1 MLWYVIT
8 ACAAL
13 FKRLVNTR
21 CSVCPSNRGRKWTR
35 TRRRSP
41 KVASVVIGLTL
52 VGCTQTKAF
61 YRAESTQRRTSEVG
75 VLLMPPDVELYEL
88 TAGAMLEPK
97 AQWTATAR
105 KHVTTALREELQAKK
120 AKLFPYQPPT
130 DMPSKDYAHSQLL
143 KLHEAV
149 GTAILSHKYIPR
161 LELPNKKDKFDW
173 SLGDGVNLLREGHET
188 EYALFIY
195 LRDSYAS
202 AGRVTFIVLAAVFS
216 LGRYV
221 PSAGTQAGFASL
233 IDLRSGDILWFNRLI
248 SETGDL
254 RTPGPARKAV
264 KELLADLPL

>member
-1 MLWYVIT
+1 M
-8 ACAAL
+8 
-13 FKRLVNTR
+13 
-21 CSVCPSNRGRKWTR
+21 
-35 TRRRSP
+35 RRRSP
-41 KVASVVIGLTL
+41 KLASVLIALTL

-61 YRAESTQRRTSEVG
+61 YKGESTQRRTSEVG
-75 VLLMPPDVELYEL
+75 VLLMSPDVELYEL
-88 TAGAMLEPK
+88 TAGGMLEPK
-97 AQWTATAR
+97 AEWTAAGTV
-105 KHVTTALREELQAKK
+105 HVAAAVREELGAKR
-120 AKLFPYQPPT
+120 AKLFLYQPPT
-130 DMPSKDYAHSQLL
+130 DMPSKDYANSQLL

-173 SLGDGVNLLREGHET
+173 SLGDGVSVLREEYET

-202 AGRVTFIVLAAVFS
+202 AGRVTFIVLATVLS

-221 PSAGTQAGFASL
+221 PRAGTQAGFASL
-233 IDLRSGDILWFNRLI
+233 IDLRSGDIVWFNRLI

-254 RTPGPARKAV
+254 RTPEPARKAV